1 MMEDD
6 LFSEDDEQIQ
16 TVEESANPGQF
27 DRDLESGEE
36 SEGEGEDLGSGEEE
50 EDEDEELRPAKK
62 KHKKSAQKRNIFIDD
77 LARVDDDEDDEDDG
91 DAEDGFEYG
100 NRNFIKYAELTKSYF
115 YLRS

>member
-1 MMEDD
+1 MEDD

-50 EDEDEELRPAKK
+50 EDEDEELKPAKK

-100 NRNFIKYAELTKSYF
+100 NSNFINLQN
-115 YLRS
+115 